1 MLHFII
7 CTGRENDVRCESVKD
22 KLKKNKIK
30 NKKKKMKSR
39 LLCNKVEKKLALIQL
54 SSNLTTPTLAG
65 LITLSFKV

>member
-30 NKKKKMKSR
+30 NKKK
-39 LLCNKVEKKLALIQL
+39 NEKQI
-54 SSNLTTPTLAG
+54 
-65 LITLSFKV
+65 IM